1 MGAIDGRRF
10 VAMLGGVALAL
21 GLVAYISITEF
32 HKANRRRS
40 EEQAKWPK
48 ERRMKGG
55 VMVLV
60 PAGVFLAGQG
70 REPVNTPAFYIDR
83 ERVSQASVREYRAAS
98 GIAESAASSSAE
110 EAKAFCAWAG
120 KRLPFSVEW
129 EKAAKLRLA
138 EGQYGAGW
146 EWIDDA
152 RKAGTEDAARFQLAH
167 GMTPPLALGERWMR
181 VRGGQP
187 PADASM
193 FPARYR
199 SAEIGFRCVYL
210 PPQ

>member
-1 MGAIDGRRF
+1 
-10 VAMLGGVALAL
+10 
-21 GLVAYISITEF
+21 
-32 HKANRRRS
+32 
-40 EEQAKWPK
+40 
-48 ERRMKGG
+48 
-55 VMVLV
+55 
-60 PAGVFLAGQG
+60 VFLAGQG

-83 ERVSQASVREYRAAS
+83 ERVTESALREYRTAS
-98 GIAESAASSSAE
+98 GATDATAWPSAE

-129 EKAAKLRLA
+129 EKAARLRVA
-138 EGQYGAGW
+138 AGQYGNGW
-146 EWIDDA
+146 EWIDDT
-152 RKAGTEDAARFQLAH
+152 RRAGAEDIVRFRNAH
-167 GMTPPLALGERWMR
+167 RMDPPLAAGERWVR